1 MKRFV
6 SAILLLTFTSV
17 TFAIGLGGPMRN
29 ANESGLLNW
38 DEKTQAWVKVDPS
51 TVKYAPVFDESRV
64 GEPTRIRKEINGDIV
79 IERYGDGGD
88 REVWKETSPGRW
100 ERWD

>member
-6 SAILLLTFTSV
+6 SAVALLFFASAA
-17 TFAIGLGGPMRN
+17 FAIGLGGPMRN
-29 ANESGLLNW
+29 VNESGLRVW
-38 DEKTQAWVKVDPS
+38 DEKEQAWVKVDPS
-51 TVKYAPVFDESRV
+51 TVKYVPFFDESRV

-79 IERYGDGGD
+79 VERYGDGGD
-88 REVWKETSPGRW
+88 YEVWKETSPGRW

>member
-6 SAILLLTFTSV
+6 SAVALLFFASAA
-17 TFAIGLGGPMRN
+17 FAIGLGGPMRN
-29 ANESGLLNW
+29 VNESGLRVW
-38 DEKTQAWVKVDPS
+38 DEKEQAWVKVEPS
-51 TVKYAPVFDESRV
+51 TVKYVPFFDESCV

-79 IERYGDGGD
+79 VERYGDGCD
-88 REVWKETSPGRW
+88 HEVWKETFPGRW